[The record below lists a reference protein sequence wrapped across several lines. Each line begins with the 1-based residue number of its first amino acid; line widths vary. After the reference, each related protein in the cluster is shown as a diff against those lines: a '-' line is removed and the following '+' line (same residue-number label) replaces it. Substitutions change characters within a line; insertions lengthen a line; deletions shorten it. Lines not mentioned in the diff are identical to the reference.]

1 MKLWILDTD
10 TLSLFQRAHL
20 LVSQRVNA
28 ISKEQLA
35 VTVITFEEQMYG
47 RLNRIRRANS
57 QESLVFAYRQLRE
70 TLGDFRTINVLDFT
84 QEAANCYSQ
93 LLRQKIRIGTQDLRI
108 ASIVI
113 SNDATLVTRNQKD
126 FSRVPD
132 LQFEDWTVALPEENG

>member
-70 TLGDFRTINVLDFT
+70 TLGDFITIKVLDFT

-108 ASIVI
+108 ASIV
-113 SNDATLVTRNQKD
+113 
-126 FSRVPD
+126 
-132 LQFEDWTVALPEENG
+132 

>member
-70 TLGDFRTINVLDFT
+70 TLGDFITIKVLDFT

-113 SNDATLVTRNQKD
+113 SNDGILVTRNQFD
-126 FSRVPD
+126 FSRVAD
-132 LQFEDWTVALPEENG
+132 LQFED